1 MKSEKM
7 NTKNQLIKIYNG
19 KIIAFDGIIENGI
32 LVIKN
37 GIIESLTA
45 GNPDIQNAVEIDAKG
60 MYVSPGLIDNQ
71 VNGFAGVSFS
81 LGGDELT
88 MQGIEKATR
97 ELWKTGVTTYLPTL
111 TTNSHD
117 KMKENLQVLVKAL
130 SNPEIAASIPG
141 FHLEGP
147 YINPEDGYRGA
158 HPLQFVRVPDWNEFL
173 ELYEAAD
180 HKIIQ
185 ITLAPEVKGALEFIS
200 KCRELGVTVAL
211 GHHNAPTET
220 VTEAV
225 NRGAKIAT
233 HLGNGAANT
242 INRHKNPFWS
252 QLADDRLSISIICD
266 GFHLLPEIIK
276 VFYKVKGPDKTILTS
291 DVTSFAMLDTGIYKT
306 QTGEIIELRDDGLLH
321 YPEQKCLY
329 GSASPLTKS
338 IENISEVTGCTLPEA
353 IRMAG
358 YNAAQVL
365 GLKNVGKIK
374 PGKRA
379 DLIFFTNE
387 AGKIKIRKTLIAG
400 KEVYNQI

>member
-1 MKSEKM
+1 M
-7 NTKNQLIKIYNG
+7 NKDNPLIKISNG
-19 KIIAFDGIIENGI
+19 KIIAFDGIIENKI
-32 LVIKN
+32 LIIRN
-37 GIIESLTA
+37 GMIESLSDE
-45 GNPDIQNAVEIDAKG
+45 NPHIENAIEVDAKG
-60 MYVSPGLIDNQ
+60 MYVAPGLIDNQ

-81 LGGDELT
+81 LGDDDLT
-88 MQGIEKATR
+88 EAGIEKATR

-111 TTNSHD
+111 TTNSHE
-117 KMKENLQVLVKAL
+117 KMKENLQILVRSL
-130 SNPEIAASIPG
+130 SNAEIAASIPG

-180 HKIIQ
+180 RKIIQ
-185 ITLAPEVKGALEFIS
+185 ITLAPEAEGALDFIS
-200 KCRELGVTVAL
+200 KCRELGVAVAL
-211 GHHNAPTET
+211 GHHNAPPET

-266 GFHLLPEIIK
+266 GFHLLPEEIK
-276 VFYKVKGPDKTILTS
+276 VFYKVKGHDKTILTS
-291 DVTSFAMLDTGIYKT
+291 DVTSFAMLNPGIYKT
-306 QTGEIIELRDDGLLH
+306 QTGETIELREDGLLH
-321 YPEQKCLY
+321 YPDQQCLY

-338 IENISEVTGCTLPEA
+338 IEYISEVTGCTLPEA

-358 YNAAQVL
+358 FNAAQVL
-365 GLKNVGKIK
+365 GLKNVGELK

-379 DLIFFTNE
+379 DLIFFNIE
-387 AGKIKIRKTLIAG
+387 NGKIRIQKTMVAG
-400 KEVYNQI
+400 KEVYSQI